1 MSKRDFYDVLGVNR
15 DASAPEIK
23 KAYRKLAIKFHPD
36 KNPDDAQAEANF
48 KEAAEAY
55 DVINDEQKR
64 ANYDRFGHAGMGGA
78 GGGGHGGMNMD
89 DIFSQFGDVFGGG
102 GGGGFGGFGGG
113 GGGRRRVKG
122 GDLRI
127 KVKLTLEEIAEGVTK
142 RVKIKRMVEAEGV
155 EYSTCGMCKGQ
166 GQVTRM
172 TQTILGQMQTAQ
184 TCPDCQGVGQS
195 VKNSP
200 KGANAH
206 GLISQEVVVPL
217 EIPAGVEDG
226 MKLRLRGEGHAAPA
240 GGMSGDL
247 MVLIEEVEHKVFR
260 RNGSNLHQ
268 DLFIN
273 FSDAALGSQVEVP
286 LIDGKARIKVAPG
299 TQSGRI
305 VRLKGKGLP
314 GTSYGRGD
322 LLVNLNVWTPT
333 SLTADERQTLED
345 LREADNFQ
353 PDPDHKER
361 GFFDKVRDMF
371 S

>member
-1 MSKRDFYDVLGVNR
+1 MSKRDYYDVLGVNR
-15 DASAPEIK
+15 DASVTEMK
-23 KAYRKLAIKFHPD
+23 KAYRKLAIKYHPD
-36 KNPDDAQAEANF
+36 KNPDDAQAESNF

-55 DVINDEQKR
+55 AVLNDEQKR
-64 ANYDRFGHAGMGGA
+64 QKYDRFGHAGMGAGA
-78 GGGGHGGMNMD
+78 SGGHGGMNMD

-102 GGGGFGGFGGG
+102 GFGGGFG

-127 KVKLTLEEIAEGVTK
+127 KVKLTLEEISEGVTK
-142 RVKIKRMVEAEGV
+142 RVKVKRMVEAEGV
-155 EYSTCGMCKGQ
+155 EYSTCGTCGGQ

-184 TCPDCQGVGQS
+184 TCPDCQGVGKS
-195 VKNSP
+195 VKNAP
-200 KGANAH
+200 KGGNAH
-206 GLISQEVVVPL
+206 GLENQESVVPL

-247 MVLIEEVEHKVFR
+247 IVLIEEIEHKVFR

-273 FSDAALGSQVEVP
+273 FSDAALGAQVEVP

-314 GTSYGRGD
+314 TNGYGRGD
-322 LLVNLNVWTPT
+322 LLVNLNVWTPME
-333 SLTADERQTLED
+333 LTEEERATLEN

-371 S
+371 T